1 MYKYTT
7 KKIGLL
13 LGLCILGSGTSQ
25 ALGVLDSTTRKTVKE
40 QEQTSIVQLDDHS
53 AFVYSNAEEGK
64 GYNPPILFN
73 DPQDYCE
80 ITTQYGVNPI
90 TLVQFADLNHQTDI
104 EPNALQTA
112 LSYEDFTGVTA
123 HVQRGET
130 YTLRVEGN
138 TDGNYQHDIR
148 VFIDWNNDRVFD
160 VNTELYRALLEPS
173 TGQDGVNVTFQ
184 IRVPEDAVLGTTR
197 MRIIKDNW
205 YIYENGDFDACT
217 SPEYGQ
223 TEDYSV
229 EITDAGIENGY
240 CQPEISD
247 VARSLPI
254 YEMIFGET
262 TKTSGSNITAEPL
275 YEDFTS
281 VVLPVQKGGTYPIA
295 VKGKTDG
302 QDMLLV
308 KVYIDYNRD
317 FTFSEEEAITLGFLR
332 NIGGERGEVSGT
344 IEVPMNALVGAT
356 RMRVVSMYHNPETT
370 WVHLENVPCPEGYY
384 LGQVEDYT
392 LDIQPAPLRITAVEV
407 TTENSIPAAI
417 TTENGALQ
425 LIARVLPAEAHQAVT
440 WSIVQ
445 GADLASIDSN
455 GRVTAI
461 QNGTIK
467 VKATSVQD
475 ETKSAEI
482 AIVIA
487 IESLRCPP
495 INEIKVVDI
504 GEETARLDIESTAT
518 AFEIEYG
525 PVGFEQGQGT
535 RIEQASATQQLQGL
549 TAEVTYDVYVRVA
562 ADCST
567 WKKISFTTIRVKEQV
582 ISIEDV
588 DKVYGDAPFQPGQ
601 STSQLPLIYTV
612 VDSSIARVENGILV
626 IKGAGQT
633 EVRVNQPGNNEYLP
647 AAEVQFNLHVDKAPL
662 RIQPTNQAK
671 VYDGN
676 LHNRWA
682 VTHEGF
688 VYEEDASVLD
698 GTLVYEGAALQAI
711 EVGTYPIRVRGYASQ
726 NYDIQYQ
733 EGTLTIAKATLDG
746 IRMEDGAFVYDG
758 NPKSLVVTPNELP
771 EGVTVTYEGNG
782 QIEVGDYIVKAVL
795 DGGVNY
801 EDKILEANL
810 KIRHPLSNVVFEDA
824 TFTYD
829 GTVKQLVVVGAPEG
843 VTITYHGN
851 EQTEVGRYTVTA
863 IISGNEQYAD
873 LVLSATMVIVKA
885 TIEDVVLESRTFT
898 YDGTAK
904 SIFVSGA
911 LPQGVT
917 VQHLN
922 NGKIEVGSYEVK
934 AKILGGTNYH
944 NRELTATL
952 TIEKANQTIVFD
964 ELSTLILDESEDFQL
979 QATTTSSLPL
989 HYAYTYTESQP
1000 AAEVSATGW
1009 VTRKKVG
1016 EITITISQAGN
1027 QNYHPATPISRVLR
1041 IVNNDATIHDIWIE
1055 NEQYTAPQQEIYHL
1069 MSCEDLRTEVAIKI
1083 TLAEG
1088 AKIEPSATFVMSVP
1102 KPGVY
1107 KQTVVVV
1114 SQDGKVKQDYVII
1127 VEKPFAFDQ
1136 IAVQKFNNTLLINK
1150 NPQTNGG
1157 YNFVGFQWFK
1167 NGTLISED
1175 QVYSAGAMTILDRNA
1190 VYHALVTTAEGD
1202 EIHVCPMEELTV
1214 TEQVIQWYPNPVVL
1228 GQPITLEVKVTG
1240 VQVRGIPVQVFN
1252 LNGQLVHTFSL
1263 EGERTA
1269 VHLPQTIQGG
1279 MYVAV
1284 FELNG
1289 KRESIKFA
1297 VKK

>member
-1 MYKYTT
+1 MYNYTT

-25 ALGVLDSTTRKTVKE
+25 ALQVSDYITQKIVKE
-40 QEQTSIVQLDDHS
+40 QEQTSIVALQTSSD
-53 AFVYSNAEEGK
+53 FVYSSIEKAEEL
-64 GYNPPILFN
+64 NQFALFN
-73 DPQDYCE
+73 GPQDYCE
-80 ITTQYGVNPI
+80 VTVGYGVNPI
-90 TLVQFADLNHQTDI
+90 TRVQFADLNHQTDI

-112 LSYEDFTGVTA
+112 LPYEDFTGLTA

-130 YTLRVEGN
+130 YTLVVEGN
-138 TDGNYQHDIR
+138 TDGNYQHDIH
-148 VFIDWNNDRVFD
+148 VFIDWNNDGVFD

-184 IRVPEDAVLGTTR
+184 IRVPEDAVQGTTR

-205 YIYENGDFDACT
+205 FIYEDGDFDACT
-217 SPEYGQ
+217 NPEYGQ
-223 TEDYSV
+223 IEDYSV
-229 EITDAGIENGY
+229 EISDAGAGSEY
-240 CQPEISD
+240 CQPEISA

-254 YEMIFGET
+254 YEMTFGET
-262 TKTSGSNITAEPL
+262 TKTSGSNTTTAPL

-281 VVLPVQKGGTYPIA
+281 VVLPVQKGGTYPLA

-317 FTFSEEEAITLGFLR
+317 FIFSEEEASTIGFLR
-332 NIGGERGEVSGT
+332 NIGDERGEVSGT
-344 IEVPMNALVGAT
+344 IQIPLDALVGAT

-392 LDIQPAPLRITAVEV
+392 LDIQLAPLRITAVEV
-407 TTENSIPAAI
+407 STENSVPAEI
-417 TTENGALQ
+417 TIENGTLQ
-425 LIARVLPAEAHQAVT
+425 LVAHVLPAEAHQAVT

-445 GADLASIDSN
+445 GGDWASIDSN

-461 QNGTIK
+461 ENGTIK

-482 AIVIA
+482 EVVIA

-495 INEIKVVDI
+495 INTIKVEEI
-504 GEETARLDIESTAT
+504 GEETARLHIESNASV
-518 AFEIEYG
+518 FEIEYG

-535 RIEQASATQQLQGL
+535 RIEQASSVQQIQGL
-549 TAEVTYDVYVRVA
+549 TAEVSYDVYVRVA

-567 WKKISFTTIRVKEQV
+567 WKKINFTTIRVKEQV
-582 ISIEDV
+582 ISIEDAH
-588 DKVYGDAPFQPGQ
+588 KVYGDAPFQPGQ

-612 VDSSIARVENGILV
+612 VDSAIARVENGTLV

-647 AAEVQFNLHVDKAPL
+647 AAEVHFILHVAQAPL
-662 RIQPTNQAK
+662 LVQPTNQTK
-671 VYDGN
+671 VYDGSIPN
-676 LHNRWA
+676 TWT
-682 VTHEGF
+682 VTYQGF
-688 VYEEDASVLD
+688 VYDEEESVLD
-698 GTLVYEGAALQAI
+698 GTLQYEGSALQAI
-711 EVGTYPIRVRGYASQ
+711 DVGTYRIAVRGYTSP
-726 NYDIQYQ
+726 NYEIQYQ
-733 EGTLTIAKATLDG
+733 EGILTIAKATLEG
-746 IRMEDGAFVYDG
+746 IRMEDGVFLYDG
-758 NPKSLVVTPNELP
+758 DPKSLVLTPNELP
-771 EGVTVTYEGNG
+771 EGVTVTYEGNE
-782 QIEVGDYIVKAVL
+782 QIEVGDYTVKAL
-795 DGGVNY
+795 LHGGVNY
-801 EDKILEANL
+801 EDKRIEANL
-810 KIRHPLSNVVFEDA
+810 KIRHPLSNLVFEDA
-824 TFTYD
+824 TFMYD
-829 GTVKQLVVVGAPEG
+829 GTAKQLVVVGAPEG
-843 VTITYHGN
+843 VTITYYEN

-863 IISGNEQYAD
+863 IISGNEQYED
-873 LVLSATMVIVKA
+873 LVLRATMVIVKA
-885 TIEDVVLESRTFT
+885 TIEDVAFESRTFT

-922 NGKIEVGSYEVK
+922 NGKIDVGSYEVK

-952 TIEKANQTIVFD
+952 IIEKANQTIVFD

-979 QATTTSSLPL
+979 QASATSGLPL
-989 HYAYTYTESQP
+989 HYAYTYMESQP

-1016 EITITISQAGN
+1016 QITITITQEGN
-1027 QNYHPATPISRVLR
+1027 QNYHPATPSSRVLH

-1055 NEQYTAPQQEIYHL
+1055 NEQYTAPQKKIYHL
-1069 MSCEDLRTEVAIKI
+1069 MSCADLRTEVPIKI

-1088 AKIEPSATFVMSVP
+1088 AKIEPSTTFNLSVP

-1107 KQTVVVV
+1107 RQTVAVV
-1114 SQDGKVKQDYVII
+1114 SQDGKVKQEYVII

-1157 YNFVGFQWFK
+1157 YHLVGFQWFK
-1167 NGTLISED
+1167 NGELLSEN
-1175 QVYSAGAMTILDRNA
+1175 QVYSAGAMTILDPKGE
-1190 VYHALVTTAEGD
+1190 YHALVKTADGE
-1202 EIHVCPMEELTV
+1202 EIHVCPMQEV
-1214 TEQVIQWYPNPVVL
+1214 AATEQVIRWYPNPVVL
-1228 GQPITLEVKVTG
+1228 GQPTTLEVRVTG

-1252 LNGQLVHTFSL
+1252 LNGQVVHTFSL

-1289 KRESIKFA
+1289 KRKSIKMA